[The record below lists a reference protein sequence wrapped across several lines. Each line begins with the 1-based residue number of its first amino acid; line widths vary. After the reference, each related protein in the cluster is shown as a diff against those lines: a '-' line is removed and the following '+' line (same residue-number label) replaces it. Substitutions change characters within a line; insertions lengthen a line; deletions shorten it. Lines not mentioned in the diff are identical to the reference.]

1 MSTHFMSTP
10 IWSTAAYGHTAETSP
25 QELSVL
31 GEHLNSCRNP
41 HGHATAFRA
50 AAQAM
55 HGFGATR
62 FVTTLLVVGLLIGV
76 AFLVF

>member
-1 MSTHFMSTP
+1 MSTP
-10 IWSTAAYGHTAETSP
+10 IWSTAAYGDTAETTP
-25 QELSVL
+25 QELSAL
-31 GEHLNSCRNP
+31 GEHLDVCRNS
-41 HGHATAFRA
+41 HGHVAALHR

-62 FVTTLLVVGLLIGV
+62 FVTTLLVVALLMGV